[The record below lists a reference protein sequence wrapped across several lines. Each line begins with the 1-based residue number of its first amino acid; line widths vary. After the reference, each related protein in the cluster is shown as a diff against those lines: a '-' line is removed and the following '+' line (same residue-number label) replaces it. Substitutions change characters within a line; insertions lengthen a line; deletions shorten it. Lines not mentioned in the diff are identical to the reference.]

1 LESIA
6 APQTG
11 EWKPK
16 LIQLDTRLRF
26 SVDLRD
32 CGNPGRLHTRRRW
45 ESIPDVTHLVC
56 SALPRRPWNPFR
68 KGDRRRVATI
78 EAPGFTNSV
87 HPSGWNGNG
96 AGPIFLISFDNLWS
110 SLLDGANRYW
120 PIDYDFYWGDIPDNT
135 ILGYTDTVQPND
147 WSGIGASPGI
157 SFLFLGY
164 GRFDRL
170 EFDIH
175 HYDISMHI
183 VNNGLSGLSPNSYFS
198 LVAEGRLA
206 VQLILDIS
214 LDIVTHLFCITGW
227 VCLIQNISS
236 GHPRCRA
243 LRARP

>member
-6 APQTG
+6 ASQTG
-11 EWKPK
+11 ERKPE
-16 LIQLDTRLRF
+16 LIQLDTRLRI

-32 CGNPGRLHTRRRW
+32 CGNPGLLHARRRW
-45 ESIPDVTHLVC
+45 ESVSDVTHLVC
-56 SALPRRPWNPFR
+56 STLPRRPWNPFR
-68 KGDRRRVATI
+68 KRDRRRVATI

-87 HPSGWNGNG
+87 HPSGRNGNG
-96 AGPIFLISFDNLWS
+96 AGPIFLISFYNLWS

-120 PIDYDFYWGDIPDNT
+120 SIDYNFYWGNIPDDT
-135 ILGYTDTVQPND
+135 IQGYTDTVQPSG

-157 SFLFLGY
+157 IFLFLND

-175 HYDISMHI
+175 HYDSIMHI
-183 VNNGLSGLSPNSYFS
+183 VNNGLSGLNPNSYFV

-206 VQLILDIS
+206 DQLILDIT
-214 LDIVTHLFCITGW
+214 LDIVTHLLCITGW

-243 LRARP
+243 L